1 MAEPISRAKWEKS
14 DPSGALL
21 LCSAHPGL
29 RLLPVLWWVHPHV
42 LLDHLVKVFNQSH
55 SCWQVCESPTT
66 ATRQTGAQILSGGKQ
81 GAFHHHTFWACPE
94 DGQHHLTWL
103 VVIVFSNNCILSG
116 HFGTAHY
123 QQRGRDE
130 VHVTALISSPLWT
143 NTFSIN
149 F

>member
-81 GAFHHHTFWACPE
+81 GAFHQPHFLSMPWGWTAPPYMAGCHSLFKQLYFEWSFWYCSLPAKRKRWSSC
-94 DGQHHLTWL
+94 HSSH
-103 VVIVFSNNCILSG
+103 FLSSMDK
-116 HFGTAHY
+116 Y
-123 QQRGRDE
+123 
-130 VHVTALISSPLWT
+130 I
-143 NTFSIN
+143 
-149 F
+149 